1 MTAAYVAQQQLLA
14 SALTRDVVR
23 IIRQMFDPA
32 DLGRSWSATKLAL
45 DALIRDRRLRSA
57 GLAARYYV
65 EVRRLA
71 VPQAPRLVPAPPG
84 RSVFIDPGTG
94 TLRTAPRQLATPAGH
109 QAAQATAPRAPA
121 QVPAMADEPGSL
133 SEDEA
138 WAELDR
144 IAPARPG
151 ELDDDRV
158 DVNLNATGIATY
170 QRAIRSGRAEAQAM
184 DTMGVNLSGS
194 ATTLALEGGREVVHD
209 GVRGDDEAIGW
220 ARVGK
225 EDPCAFCAMLISRG
239 AVYRSEAT
247 AGGRTNKNFVGD
259 EMFKFHDHDRCIPV
273 PVYDPSDPILDRA
286 EALYDQWLQVTSGHS
301 NQAARNVWRDYWE
314 NRPRGADDGGASQ
327 G

>member
-1 MTAAYVAQQQLLA
+1 MAQQQLFA
-14 SALTRDVVR
+14 TVLTRDVVR

-45 DALIRDRRLRSA
+45 DALIRERRRRSA

-65 EVRRLA
+65 DVRRLA
-71 VPQAPRLVPAPPG
+71 AGRPGQLITAPSG
-84 RSVFIDPGTG
+84 RSVRIDPGTG
-94 TLRTAPRQLATPAGH
+94 LLRTAPARATPPAPRPATPANRR
-109 QAAQATAPRAPA
+109 AALL
-121 QVPAMADEPGSL
+121 EPGGGGELGSL

-170 QRAIRSGRAEAQAM
+170 QRAIRSGRTEAQAM

-194 ATTLALEGGREVVHD
+194 ATTLALEGGREVVHEAVQED
-209 GVRGDDEAIGW
+209 EEAIGW

-247 AGGRTNKNFVGD
+247 AGGRKNKNFVGD
-259 EMFKFHDHDRCIPV
+259 EMFKFHDHDRCVAV
-273 PVYDPSDPILDRA
+273 PVFDPTDPILDRA
-286 EALYDQWLQVTSGHS
+286 EALYDQWLQATSGHS

-314 NRPRGADDGGASQ
+314 KRPRGADDGGAPE